1 MASYSEEENC
11 NESNSGVLL
20 TWMDLWVTVSSNGHD
35 KGKGKGKS
43 KSKSKGKDGTNH
55 NKSILRGLT
64 GYARPGEVLAVV
76 GPSGYGKSTLLDA
89 LSGRLGSKTRQT
101 GEVLINGRK
110 QQLAYET
117 S

>member
-1 MASYSEEENC
+1 MDMA
-11 NESNSGVLL
+11 
-20 TWMDLWVTVSSNGHD
+20 NG
-35 KGKGKGKS
+35 KGKGKGKGQG
-43 KSKSKGKDGTNH
+43 KGKGKSKGKDGTNH

-76 GPSGYGKSTLLDA
+76 GPSGCGKSTLLDA

-110 QQLAYET
+110 QQLAYGT
-117 S
+117 SV